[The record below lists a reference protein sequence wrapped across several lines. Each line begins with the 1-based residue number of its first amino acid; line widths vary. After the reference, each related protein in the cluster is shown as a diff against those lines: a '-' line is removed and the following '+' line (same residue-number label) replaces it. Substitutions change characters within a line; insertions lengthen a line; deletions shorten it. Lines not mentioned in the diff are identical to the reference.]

1 MRDIKIYPD
10 PVLRKL
16 AEPVDL
22 IDDEIRQ
29 LADEMLEAMVK
40 EAGFGLAAPQVGV
53 SKRLILADV
62 KDQLHVVVNPEFVD
76 MSEEKQVGPEGCL
89 SIPGVEADVERSQR
103 VVIQGLSLDGEAIQI
118 EAEALL
124 ARVFQHEVDHLNGV
138 LFIDHLGKTKRALVL
153 KEFEKLQLENAQP
166 AKNQAAS

>member
-1 MRDIKIYPD
+1 M
-10 PVLRKL
+10 
-16 AEPVDL
+16 
-22 IDDEIRQ
+22 
-29 LADEMLEAMVK
+29 ADEMLEAMVK

-53 SKRLILADV
+53 SKRMILADV

-103 VVIQGLSLDGEAIQI
+103 VVIQGLSLDGETIQRLKQRR
-118 EAEALL
+118 LL

-153 KEFEKLQLENAQP
+153 KEFEKLQVDNAQP